1 MGGTMSSRGAR
12 TCAAMLG
19 LLAVLVAH
27 TAAAAVANPDFD
39 GVVWTPL
46 GCDAPDLISH
56 ASPAAV
62 DFAGD
67 ATFPAA
73 YFAHD
78 DGYLYFRYRVDREH
92 DPARAELP
100 RRRRLEVRERH
111 GLLPGLCVPG
121 PGDDR
126 ERAHRNRRRPRP
138 IGLLRRHLGG
148 PQQLQQE
155 PSQLPLPPRDGP

>member
-27 TAAAAVANPDFD
+27 TAAAAVANPEFD

-78 DGYLYFRYRVDREH
+78 DSYLYFRYRVDG
-92 DPARAELP
+92 DPYGSGTFAQYAWTAAGLACEMRSGD
-100 RRRRLEVRERH
+100 RKSTRL
-111 GLLPGLCVPG
+111 
-121 PGDDR
+121 
-126 ERAHRNRRRPRP
+126 N
-138 IGLLRRHLGG
+138 
-148 PQQLQQE
+148 
-155 PSQLPLPPRDGP
+155 